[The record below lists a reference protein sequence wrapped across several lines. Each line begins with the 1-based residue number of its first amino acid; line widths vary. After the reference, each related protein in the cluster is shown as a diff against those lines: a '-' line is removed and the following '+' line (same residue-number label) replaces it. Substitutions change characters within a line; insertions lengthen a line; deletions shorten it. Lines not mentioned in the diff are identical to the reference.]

1 MRESKIS
8 NIAITIDKVM
18 HVLQS
23 MGTMEPPIRELSFK
37 EVGSTYRFIIIINRD
52 TKRFGKE
59 RTVSE
64 TPLSR
69 YSTSWSPLARLSST
83 AFKL

>member
-37 EVGSTYRFIIIINRD
+37 EVGSTYRFIIIINIEILKD
-52 TKRFGKE
+52 LVGKGQSQ
-59 RTVSE
+59 RVPCPG
-64 TPLSR
+64 TPQAGVPMLG
-69 YSTSWSPLARLSST
+69 
-83 AFKL
+83 